1 VIDPT
6 PGELMRAQDQLVAF
20 LAVLLQR
27 KGVVKVEEFAGLLQV
42 FAETVSET
50 DVGEGEGLAYWAS
63 PARDVAAN

>member
-50 DVGEGEGLAYWAS
+50 DVGEGEVLAYWAS